1 MALCWVCRWA
11 SFPGGGGTEQMHSGG
26 VMCLILV
33 LPKKAV
39 HSVPLFF
46 GLNAERS
53 CQPLSDLTE
62 PVVAEA
68 G

>member
-1 MALCWVCRWA
+1 
-11 SFPGGGGTEQMHSGG
+11 MHSGG
-26 VMCLILV
+26 VMCLIVV

-39 HSVPLFF
+39 YSVPLFF